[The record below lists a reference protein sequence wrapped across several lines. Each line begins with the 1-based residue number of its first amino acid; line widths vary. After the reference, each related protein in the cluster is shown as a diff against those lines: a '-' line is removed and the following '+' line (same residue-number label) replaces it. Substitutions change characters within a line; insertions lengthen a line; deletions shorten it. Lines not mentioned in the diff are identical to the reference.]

1 MTRRFWELQGFI
13 LLWGSPAVSVTTAL
27 LKQTAIRQSEQVI
40 ALMDS
45 SKIDVKCSFSFCGL
59 SDIDIVVSDGS
70 CLRSS
75 LPSAESTEYRSCKR
89 REKTAEPFSIEDRPY

>member
-1 MTRRFWELQGFI
+1 MGFSCGI
-13 LLWGSPAVSVTTAL
+13 SDEAL

-59 SDIDIVVSDGS
+59 SDIDIVVSDGK
-70 CLRSS
+70 LTEEF
-75 LPSAESTEYRSCKR
+75 LAECRKYGVQVL
-89 REKTAEPFSIEDRPY
+89 